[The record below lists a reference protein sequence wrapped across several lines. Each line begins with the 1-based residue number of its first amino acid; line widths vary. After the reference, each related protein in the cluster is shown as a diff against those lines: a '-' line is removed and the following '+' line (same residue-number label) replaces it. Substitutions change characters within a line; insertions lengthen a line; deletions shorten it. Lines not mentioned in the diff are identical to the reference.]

1 MCRFPKAV
9 MRGSSTLMFRAPTP
23 ERTSTS
29 SRASAER
36 RFPVTATDIA
46 IVGVGKIARDQH
58 VPSIGR
64 SEAFNLVATVSSH
77 DGVRGVE
84 NHATLEDLLAAR
96 PDIPAVALCMPPQNR
111 FAAAKA
117 ALSAGRHVLLE

>member
-1 MCRFPKAV
+1 MCRYPKAA
-9 MRGSSTLMFRAPTP
+9 MSGCSTRMFREPTP

-46 IVGVGKIARDQH
+46 IVGIGKIARDQH

-64 SEAFNLVATVSSH
+64 SEAFNLAATVSSH
-77 DGVRGVE
+77 GGVEGVE
-84 NHATLEDLLAAR
+84 NHATLEGLLDAR
-96 PDIPAVALCMPPQNR
+96 PDIPAVALCMPP
-111 FAAAKA
+111 
-117 ALSAGRHVLLE
+117 